1 MPAVKYP
8 ELETTV
14 FEPGELASLDG
25 TFWLMRFPARWKP
38 RLLTLAGGPGS
49 DRASIPIASLNRV
62 LTALVPDLVHVA
74 RYAMRGDDPVWLF
87 SGTPV
92 AREAIFAITAAWVR
106 AFGWRSPASLE
117 QALAVMSPS
126 DLQWEELS
134 VDYARQLQLTRSS
147 EQEERGLANLA
158 VFRLLPHQIAARL
171 TLPGLACDHAG
182 YETSAFRRCPAE
194 EGAAIM
200 SWPPHRPADKPFSF
214 TIGLSA
220 QTLPLDQC
228 IRLYAHFG
236 VRRWV
241 HRTPVLDTRSHHS
254 VYINPSVPWVNGVTY
269 SPSLQRASI
278 RLRIEG
284 NGEQAARRA
293 VWSDLLAKVLGELG
307 AAGYLD
313 LPESIRTSP
322 MALLDRES
330 GGAALVYRE
339 GMYTFPGRSPGR
351 HPVSPGLA
359 LIDRPRLLEWAASEI
374 TPALRLA
381 SPLPRS
387 DVQVFPALHKPP
399 DKKAVRDATSLRAA
413 IRNATGAPKLNV
425 EIYYDTRQIL
435 DQAISE
441 LQGQLGVKFRLPED
455 TSATRVSADART
467 PELDITLAVQPVGAL
482 GADLDPNPRL
492 RSTIERLHQAVQ
504 YRGDQI
510 RRALP
515 AFDPAV
521 PAVALVEIAGKDK
534 YKGANRE
541 KDPKFAV
548 RHGFN
553 LADRLTQFIE
563 PPTAADPDPD
573 EDTTADPDSERLRSS
588 WRDLWRQ
595 LGARA
600 DPLPPAEAGLPP
612 TRLLAFYIVRQ
623 NQTRTWGAT
632 RQVPIAVLMD
642 LDGTNIQIKA
652 PRTGE
657 WQPLWRAQLAIGRAH
672 VMGGQAR
679 KPEEIT
685 AFFHEILTLDLDTS
699 QPLLLL
705 TAAQNCRPG
714 WKFLNNT
721 ELAADTLRF
730 GSRAAQSA
738 AEFPGLRHVRIRTE
752 DGNETPEGYAVNEI
766 DKGHAG
772 ALWKTAHRIWFSTA
786 DKPPTASGTV
796 RYSSMVES
804 TQKRDGSIQPARAV
818 RKVVSAGHDVVSGP
832 GCRPRMVMSRRGS
845 FLMRRM
851 VAAIFVCPACR
862 ISPIAR
868 LRRVAIILG
877 LEPALTWDISSRNV
891 TSRTQWTLFSIAQWP
906 RT

>member
-8 ELETTV
+8 GLQTGV
-14 FEPGELASLDG
+14 FEPGELASLNG
-25 TFWLMRFPARWKP
+25 TYWLMRFPARWKP
-38 RLLTLAGGPGS
+38 RLLTLAEGPGP
-49 DRASIPIASLNRV
+49 DRVSIPIGSLNRI
-62 LTALVPDLVHVA
+62 LTALVPDLMHVA
-74 RYAMRGDDPVWLF
+74 PYATRGEDPVWLF

-117 QALAVMSPS
+117 HALASMSPS
-126 DLQWEELS
+126 DLQWEEFS
-134 VDYARQLQLTRSS
+134 VDYARQLQLTGSG
-147 EQEERGLANLA
+147 EQKERRLANLA

-171 TLPGLACDHAG
+171 TLPGLVCDHAG

-220 QTLPLDQC
+220 QTLPLGQGM
-228 IRLYAHFG
+228 RLYAHFG
-236 VRRWV
+236 ARRWV

-254 VYINPSVPWVNGVTY
+254 IYINPSVPWVTGVTY

-278 RLRIEG
+278 RLRSDRD
-284 NGEQAARRA
+284 GEQAARRA
-293 VWSDLLAKVLGELG
+293 VWSDLLARVLRELG
-307 AAGYLD
+307 VAGHLD
-313 LPESIRTSP
+313 LPESVRANP
-322 MALLDRES
+322 KARLDRES

-351 HPVSPGLA
+351 HPASPGLA
-359 LIDRPRLLEWAASEI
+359 LIDRPRLLEWASSKI
-374 TPALRLA
+374 SPALRLA

-387 DVQVFPALHKPP
+387 DVRVFPALHKPP
-399 DKKAVRDATSLRAA
+399 GKDPVRDATRLRAA
-413 IRNATGAPKLNV
+413 IREATGAPKLNV

-441 LQGQLGVKFRLPED
+441 LQDQLGVKFRLPD
-455 TSATRVSADART
+455 DASATRVSVEART

-482 GADLDPNPRL
+482 GADLEPNPRL
-492 RSTIERLHQAVQ
+492 RNTIQRLHHAVQ
-504 YRGDQI
+504 YRGDQV
-510 RRALP
+510 RHVLP
-515 AFDPAV
+515 ASDPAV
-521 PAVALVEIAGKDK
+521 PAVALVEIAGRDK

-541 KDPKFAV
+541 KDPKFAI

-553 LADRLTQFIE
+553 LAGRLTQFIE
-563 PPTAADPDPD
+563 PPTVGALDPDRD
-573 EDTTADPDSERLRSS
+573 NGEDTTADPDSQRLCSS

-595 LGARA
+595 LGARS

-612 TRLLAFYIVRQ
+612 ARLLAFYIVRQ
-623 NQTRTWGAT
+623 NRTRTWGAT
-632 RQVPIAVLMD
+632 RQVPLAVLVNP
-642 LDGTNIQIKA
+642 DGTNIQVKA
-652 PRTGE
+652 PGTGE
-657 WQPLWRAQLAIGRAH
+657 WQPLWKAQLAIGRAH
-672 VMGGQAR
+672 VMGGQVR

-685 AFFHEILTLDLDTS
+685 AFFHEILTQDLDTS

-721 ELAADTLRF
+721 ELAADSLRF
-730 GSRAAQSA
+730 GSRAARPV

-752 DGNETPEGYAVNEI
+752 DGDETPEGYAVNEI

-772 ALWKTAHRIWFSTA
+772 ALWKIAHRIWFSTA

-796 RYSSMVES
+796 RYTSMVES
-804 TQKRDGSIQPARAV
+804 TQKQDGSTRSAQPGARV
-818 RKVVSAGHDVVSGP
+818 WNHQLVE
-832 GCRPRMVMSRRGS
+832 
-845 FLMRRM
+845 
-851 VAAIFVCPACR
+851 VAAVSLQAGDDAESWAALAHDLRWAAPHYGHATTLPWPLHLAQLIGEYIV
-862 ISPIAR
+862 PIQMIEEIEA
-868 LRRVAIILG
+868 AG
-877 LEPALTWDISSRNV
+877 DIE
-891 TSRTQWTLFSIAQWP
+891 AAD
-906 RT
+906 